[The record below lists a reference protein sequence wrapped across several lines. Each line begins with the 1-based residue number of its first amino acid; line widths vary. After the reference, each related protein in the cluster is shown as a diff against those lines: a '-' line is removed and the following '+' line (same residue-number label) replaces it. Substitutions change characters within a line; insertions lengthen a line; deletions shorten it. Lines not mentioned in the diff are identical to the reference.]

1 MYSPNDKGDRGGGGG
16 GEGGGG
22 EGGGG
27 DKGWPQMTHYQILFA
42 GIPFDAVN
50 EGLVFPAFP
59 FLYLD
64 NSVTVIYP
72 SWILDF
78 P

>member
-1 MYSPNDKGDRGGGGG
+1 MYSPNDKGDRGGGGEG
-16 GEGGGG
+16 GEGG
-22 EGGGG
+22 EG

-42 GIPFDAVN
+42 VISFDAVN
-50 EGLVFPAFP
+50 EKLVFQAFP
-59 FLYLD
+59 FLHLD

>member
-16 GEGGGG
+16 GGGR
-22 EGGGG
+22 

-42 GIPFDAVN
+42 DISFDAVN
-50 EGLVFPAFP
+50 EKLVFQAFP

>member
-1 MYSPNDKGDRGGGGG
+1 MYSPNDKGDRG
-16 GEGGGG
+16 
-22 EGGGG
+22 GGGG

-42 GIPFDAVN
+42 GISFDAVN
-50 EGLVFPAFP
+50 EKLVFQAFP
-59 FLYLD
+59 FLHLD